1 MERRARGDGR
11 GPPVA
16 RSAPASQTEERKGRE
31 EGEGCADRWGQLV
44 SDTEEKGK
52 GRRRW
57 AARKR
62 ERWAGWVEN
71 VGEVL
76 FCFCFFSVFKLF
88 SNSNHFNSNSFQT
101 FQTFSQ
107 NFINLLDLSQAT
119 KNHAQPN
126 NDAQTHVVSKL
137 IKLN

>member
-76 FCFCFFSVFKLF
+76 FCFCFFPF
-88 SNSNHFNSNSFQT
+88 SNSFQI
-101 FQTFSQ
+101 QTILIQ
-107 NFINLLDLSQAT
+107 I
-119 KNHAQPN
+119 H
-126 NDAQTHVVSKL
+126 SKL
-137 IKLN
+137 FKPFHKIL